1 MITIQQ
7 EKIEKIVF
15 DIIADIM
22 INKKL
27 QAIILELLIR
37 KLIILFEYI
46 ECINKCRKLNISL
59 LFITQS
65 YFSVPK
71 EVGLKSTHYLMR
83 KIHKKRELQE
93 IAINHSAGID

>member
-83 KIHKKRELQE
+83 KIHNKRELQE